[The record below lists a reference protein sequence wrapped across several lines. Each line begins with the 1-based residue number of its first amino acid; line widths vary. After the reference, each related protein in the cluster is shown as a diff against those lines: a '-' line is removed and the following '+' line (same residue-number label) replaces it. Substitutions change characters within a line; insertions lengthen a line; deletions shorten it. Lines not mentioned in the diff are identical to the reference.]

1 MSDSPRGSRSVR
13 ETQHASSS
21 LMMPADENSLGHVFG
36 GAILALIDKTG
47 AVCAI
52 RHARHSCV
60 TVSVDRVDFREPILV
75 GELVHVLASVNWV
88 GRTSIEVGVRI
99 EAENMLTGVRRHTN
113 SCYITYVALGRDGK
127 PTEVPDLVR
136 ETPGEE
142 RRFEAGAERRRRRV
156 EAEVAEKKAD

>member
-1 MSDSPRGSRSVR
+1 M
-13 ETQHASSS
+13 
-21 LMMPADENSLGHVFG
+21 
-36 GAILALIDKTG
+36 
-47 AVCAI
+47 
-52 RHARHSCV
+52 
-60 TVSVDRVDFREPILV
+60 DFREPILV